1 MEDRVDLES
10 MLPYLPV
17 LVRSTSLFWPSQVV
31 EALKALSRG
40 PHHSRVDSGE
50 VLFLA
55 ISDLRQS
62 LSLSHSSERLASS
75 ASDGYALF
83 FDDLMSRAEAAKWF
97 GDVVPRLANLIL
109 RLPFLLE
116 AHYQNSDGSGG
127 REGVKTG
134 LRILESQEPGIVFL
148 SQCLSIYR
156 GFGSN
161 DEAQVLWS
169 CVLGVSMRAI
179 VKNQENKIKC
189 ITHYF
194 ERICSCMPVGVVSFE
209 RKVLPFEHCSPC
221 ASYPKADFWSKSF
234 TPLCSI
240 KIYRTG
246 LIEDQSCEA
255 LEVDF
260 ANRYLGGGALHRGC
274 VQEEIRFMIN
284 PELIAGMLFL
294 PSMADNEAI
303 EIVGAER
310 FSNYTGYASSFRF
323 SGDIVDGKGLDSL
336 GRRRTRIIA
345 IDALCSP
352 GKKQFGLDC
361 LLREINKALCG
372 FFDQSRSWQHQRLF
386 QDEKLCRS
394 QIDQD
399 VKRPLHGAPLTTLG
413 TNEEILGGQMIRS
426 SEEKCSQHV
435 DHQDQIGIATG
446 NWGCGAFGGDP
457 ELKATIQWIAASQA
471 LRPFISYYTF
481 GVEALDT
488 LDQVT
493 QWILSHEWTVG
504 ELWNMLV
511 DYSSQRLTGETNL
524 GFFRWLLPSLSTSD
538 AMMLDKSMALQ
549 HSIRFQHF
557 FSQDRVL
564 KDFPCSSAAAT
575 HRMPN
580 FVKLPSQAGG
590 FRLRKLR
597 ASSRVEKLKAE
608 DGENKGGEASSGGDG
623 EDDDPLLMD
632 EEERQEWRMKIRE
645 LIDMNPDVKE
655 EVDPEERRKKMQ
667 QLLADY
673 PLVVEEED
681 PEWPEDADG
690 WGFNL
695 GQFFNKITIKNVK
708 KDDDENYDSDN
719 EIETIFK
726 DISPLIVLVH
736 NRYKRPLENEKM
748 RDELEKAVHII
759 WNCRLPSPR
768 CVAIDAVVELDL
780 VSALRVSVFPELIF
794 TKAGKILYREKAIR
808 AADELSKNNGILLLW
823 SSQAT

>member
-10 MLPYLPV
+10 ILPYLPV
-17 LVRSTSLFWPSQVV
+17 MVRSTSLFWPSQVV

-40 PHHSRVDSGE
+40 PHHSRVDTGE

-75 ASDGYALF
+75 APDGYALF
-83 FDDLMSRAEAAKWF
+83 FDDLIFRADAAKWF
-97 GDVVPRLANLIL
+97 GDVVPGLANLIL
-109 RLPFLLE
+109 RLPSLLE

-134 LRILESQEPGIVFL
+134 LRVLESQEPGIVFL
-148 SQCLSIYR
+148 SQELIGALLACSFFCLFPITNR
-156 GFGSN
+156 GLKHLPTINF
-161 DEAQVLWS
+161 DHLFAWYS
-169 CVLGVSMRAI
+169 CFFRSLYESYSE
-179 VKNQENKIKC
+179 KQENKIKC

-240 KIYRTG
+240 KIYRAG

-260 ANRYLGGGALHRGC
+260 ANKYLGGGALHRGC

-310 FSNYTGYASSFRF
+310 FSNYTGYGSSFRF
-323 SGDIVDGKGLDSL
+323 SGDNVDRKGLDSL

-352 GKKQFGLDC
+352 GKKQFGLEC

-386 QDEKLCRS
+386 QDEELSRTR
-394 QIDQD
+394 IDQD
-399 VKRPLHGAPLTTLG
+399 VKGPLHGAPLTTLG

-426 SEEKCSQHV
+426 SEEKCIQHV

-457 ELKATIQWIAASQA
+457 ELKATIQWLAASQA

-481 GVEALDT
+481 GVGALDT

-538 AMMLDKSMALQ
+538 AMMLD
-549 HSIRFQHF
+549 
-557 FSQDRVL
+557 V
-564 KDFPCSSAAAT
+564 P
-575 HRMPN
+575 
-580 FVKLPSQAGG
+580 
-590 FRLRKLR
+590 
-597 ASSRVEKLKAE
+597 
-608 DGENKGGEASSGGDG
+608 
-623 EDDDPLLMD
+623 
-632 EEERQEWRMKIRE
+632 
-645 LIDMNPDVKE
+645 
-655 EVDPEERRKKMQ
+655 
-667 QLLADY
+667 
-673 PLVVEEED
+673 
-681 PEWPEDADG
+681 
-690 WGFNL
+690 
-695 GQFFNKITIKNVK
+695 
-708 KDDDENYDSDN
+708 
-719 EIETIFK
+719 
-726 DISPLIVLVH
+726 
-736 NRYKRPLENEKM
+736 
-748 RDELEKAVHII
+748 
-759 WNCRLPSPR
+759 
-768 CVAIDAVVELDL
+768 
-780 VSALRVSVFPELIF
+780 
-794 TKAGKILYREKAIR
+794 
-808 AADELSKNNGILLLW
+808 
-823 SSQAT
+823 